1 VALLEVKN
9 LEVSYGPINVA
20 KGISFD
26 IEEGSIVTILGANG
40 AGKTTVLRTISGLI
54 EPEKGEVLF
63 KGREI
68 HGLEPEVIVKM
79 GISHVPEGREVF
91 PDLTIHKNLVMGAFI
106 RNDSER
112 ISEDMKR
119 VYDYFPVLRDRK
131 NQLSYTLSGGEQQML
146 VIGRAFMSRPELLL
160 LDEPSLGLAPFL
172 VKEIFNIVKRIN
184 QEEKTSILLV
194 EQNAMMALSV
204 AQHGYI
210 LEVGRM
216 VMDDTTERLKE
227 NEDVKEFYLGIRE
240 EGIRG
245 TRRWKKKKQWR

>member
-1 VALLEVKN
+1 MALLEVKN